1 MSVDYGTQVIGS
13 TKAQQELQQL
23 QKQLEQATNYHNTI
37 AGYLA
42 TLQDKSNWDGPDA
55 DNFVKGPASSYSSE
69 AQKYIAEVNTFQ
81 GYVQK
86 GLNNI
91 QAILDAGSK
100 T

>member
-1 MSVDYGTQVIGS
+1 MSGDYGVQVIGS

-23 QKQLEQATNYHNTI
+23 QKQLDQAINHHNVI
-37 AGYLA
+37 ATYLA
-42 TLQDKSNWDGPDA
+42 TLEDKSKWAGPDA

-69 AQKYIAEVNTFQ
+69 AQKYVAEVKTFQ
-81 GYVQK
+81 GDVQK

-91 QAILDAGSK
+91 QAILDAGGK